1 MRPDGGARRQ
11 TASTV
16 ATVTDVMTLTP
27 RMTRVRIGGDAL
39 RGLRATPGQTVQLLV
54 PDLATGAPVSRDY
67 TVRDHDPDAATMD
80 IDFVLHGDGAAAA
93 WAQRVEPGQTLE
105 FVGPSGRHWP
115 DPTADWMLF
124 GGDETALPAIQAM
137 VESLAPG
144 TGVALYVEVA
154 DAGEEQPLR
163 TAADADVHW
172 LHRGD
177 AAPGAPLE
185 DALRTAPLPAG
196 RGRIWVAGHTPT
208 VRRIRTD
215 LLARGGFDRRDLYT
229 RGFWD
234 RAGR

>member
-16 ATVTDVMTLTP
+16 ATVTEVTALTP
-27 RMTRVRIGGDAL
+27 RMTRVRISGDAL
-39 RGLRATPGQTVQLLV
+39 HGMRAVPGQTVQILV

-67 TVRDHDPDAATMD
+67 TVRDHDADAATMD
-80 IDFVLHGDGAAAA
+80 IDFVLHGEGAAAV
-93 WAQRVEPGQTLE
+93 WAQRAEPGHALE

-115 DPTADWMLF
+115 DPTADWMIF
-124 GGDETALPAIQAM
+124 AGDETALPAIQAM
-137 VESLAPG
+137 VESLAAG
-144 TGVALYVEVA
+144 TRVALYLEVA
-154 DAGEEQPLR
+154 GAAEEQPLR
-163 TAADADVHW
+163 TAADAEVRW

-185 DALRTAPLPAG
+185 SALRTARLPEG

-215 LLARGGFDRRDLYT
+215 LLTRGGFDRRDLYI
-229 RGFWD
+229 RGFWE
-234 RAGR
+234 RTGH